1 MSSATAP
8 TVTAVTPPVLDLLLP
23 HGQLLASRVHPQADA
38 IRREHDAWFRQA
50 LAGLQLPGSERLFGP
65 CEGVSLMC
73 RVLPDADPER
83 LVGICVAASAL
94 FLLDDVADDE
104 AVERARADDYLAVL
118 RDAAPSTSSAPL
130 LLLARTLTRARQGVA
145 PRIWAR
151 FVSGFSEV
159 IAAGAGKSGTATRID
174 GYDAYLAARRA
185 DSAIDLVGVAIE
197 HGLGLDLDLTVRQVA
212 REVAD
217 AGAAGGLPTWE
228 EFHNA
233 CFRHTILVNDL
244 LSFRKEFFGGEP
256 MNAVTVLCEQ
266 EGLPLQQA
274 VDAVC
279 IRIARAEADF
289 LSSARA
295 LRELGT
301 PELDAYLTAWELMLS
316 GNLVWSLGCP
326 RYHGADARPW
336 PSGVPKR
343 MELHRDR
350 TVFS

>member
-8 TVTAVTPPVLDLLLP
+8 TVTAVTPPVLDLMLP
-23 HGQLLASRVHPQADA
+23 HGRLLPSRTHPGADA
-38 IRREHDAWFRQA
+38 VRQEHDAWFRQA
-50 LAGLQLPGSERLFGP
+50 LSGLQLPGSERLFGP

-73 RVLPDADPER
+73 RVLPDADAER

-145 PRIWAR
+145 PKVWAR

-159 IAAGAGKSGTATRID
+159 ITAGAGKSGTATAID
-174 GYDAYLAARRA
+174 GYAAYLAVRRA

-197 HGLGLDLDLTVRQVA
+197 HGLGLDLDLTARQ
-212 REVAD
+212 
-217 AGAAGGLPTWE
+217 AAALPAWE
-228 EFHNA
+228 EFHDA

-244 LSFRKEFFGGEP
+244 LSFRKEHFGGEP

-279 IRIARAEADF
+279 VRIAGAEEDF
-289 LSSARA
+289 LASARA

-336 PSGVPKR
+336 PSGVPTR